1 MPKSNSF
8 KEELKKLE
16 GMLNQLSTKK
26 SYEKVGGNKASK
38 NDSRFFKVVKVNGKT
53 VEDGGRYELPMT
65 TKTGKEQKR
74 GPIDKAS
81 TAFTELCHKKGMKGD
96 CKMTFSIKETT
107 QGSSKKTYHY
117 EGKRVKL
124 SPIVVLNI
132 KDKKTGHIR
141 KIVKKYRNIIK
152 STGSE

>member
-16 GMLNQLSTKK
+16 DMLNHLNTKK
-26 SYEKVGGNKASK
+26 SYEKVGGKGTS
-38 NDSRFFKVVKVNGKT
+38 NDESRFFKVVKVNGKA

-81 TAFTELCHKKGMKGD
+81 TAFTELCHKQGMKGD

-107 QGSSKKTYHY
+107 HGSNKKTYHY
-117 EGKRVKL
+117 EGKRIKL
-124 SPIVVLNI
+124 SPAVILKI
-132 KDKKTGHIR
+132 KDKKTG
-141 KIVKKYRNIIK
+141 KTKEVVKKYRNVIK
-152 STGSE
+152 VIDSE

>member
-1 MPKSNSF
+1 MPSSNSF

-16 GMLNQLSTKK
+16 GMLNRLTTKK
-26 SYEKVGGNKASK
+26 SSDKVGGKGASK
-38 NDSRFFKVVKVNGKT
+38 DESRFFKVVKVNGKA

-81 TAFTELCHKKGMKGD
+81 TAFTELCHKQGMKGE

-124 SPIVVLNI
+124 SPAVVLKI
-132 KDKKTGHIR
+132 KDKKTG
-141 KIVKKYRNIIK
+141 KTKEIVKKYRNVIK
-152 STGSE
+152 ALGSE